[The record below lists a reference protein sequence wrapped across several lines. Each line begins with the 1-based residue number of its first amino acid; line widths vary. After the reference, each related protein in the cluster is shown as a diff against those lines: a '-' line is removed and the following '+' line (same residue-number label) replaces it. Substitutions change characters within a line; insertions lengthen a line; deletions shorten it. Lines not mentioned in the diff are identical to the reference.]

1 MNSLGRA
8 RIKEDIVRSPAI
20 CPFGRH
26 IGAADLTLQ
35 VGSVTAVQAA
45 TTLQAAGVGS
55 QLHVPRV
62 GDVCDEAPNIGVE
75 VKGLFRLHQISTVEK
90 FLLYGVSPRIE
101 WNQLQFCCESC
112 GALTADQVHGIL
124 LRLQK
129 TTSSALEETAR
140 AVHSM

>member
-1 MNSLGRA
+1 
-8 RIKEDIVRSPAI
+8 
-20 CPFGRH
+20 
-26 IGAADLTLQ
+26 LQ

-45 TTLQAAGVGS
+45 TTLQAAVVGS
-55 QLHVPRV
+55 QLHVLRV

-101 WNQLQFCCESC
+101 WNQLQFCGESR

-129 TTSSALEETAR
+129 TTSFALEEIAR
-140 AVHSM
+140 AVHSR